1 MQPLVQL
8 AQALADETRL
18 RLLTVLQ
25 DGDATVSDLVTR
37 LGVPQPRVS
46 THLAVLRKAGLVGV
60 EVVGRQ
66 RVYRPD
72 AKRVRAVLEAL
83 QALAPVMPHRSQQAT
98 REVRRNTALR
108 QARTC
113 YDHLAGMAGVALLE
127 TLLQRGWIEP
137 ETNETETRPRYHL
150 TPEGTQALQ
159 QRGVDLAGAQKSRR
173 RFAYGCLDWT
183 ERRPHLGGAL
193 AAAILDA
200 LQNAGV
206 VGRQRQARAVTLRQ
220 SLHAWIDARPTPSPA
235 C

>member
-18 RLLTVLQ
+18 RLLTVLL

-46 THLAVLRKAGLVGV
+46 THLAILRKAGLVGV
-60 EVVGRQ
+60 EVAGRQ

-72 AKRVRAVLEAL
+72 TERVRAVLTAL
-83 QALAPVMPHRSQQAT
+83 QALAPVMPRRSPQAT

-113 YDHLAGMAGVALLE
+113 YDHLAGMAGVELLE
-127 TLLQRGWIEP
+127 TLLQRGWVES
-137 ETNETETRPRYHL
+137 EADETETWPRYHL
-150 TPEGTQALQ
+150 TPAGTHALQ
-159 QRGVDLAGAQKSRR
+159 DRGVDLTGAQRTRR

-193 AAAILDA
+193 AAAVLDA

-206 VGRQRQARAVTLRQ
+206 VGRQRQTRAVTLRQ
-220 SLHAWIDARPTPSPA
+220 SLHAWLDALPTPS
-235 C
+235 

>member
-18 RLLTVLQ
+18 RLLTVLL
-25 DGDATVSDLVTR
+25 DSDATVSDLVTR

-46 THLAVLRKAGLVGV
+46 THLAILRKAGLVDV

-72 AKRVRAVLEAL
+72 AARVRAVLAAL
-83 QALAPVMPHRSQQAT
+83 QVLAPVMPRRSLQAT

-113 YDHLAGMAGVALLE
+113 YDHLAGMAGVELLE
-127 TLLQRGWIEP
+127 TLLQHGWIEP
-137 ETNETETRPRYHL
+137 EADETETRPRYHL
-150 TPEGTQALQ
+150 TPEGIQALRA
-159 QRGVDLAGAQKSRR
+159 RGVDLAGAQRTRR

-220 SLHAWIDARPTPSPA
+220 SLDAWLGTLPTPSQIS
-235 C
+235 